1 MTKSLMET
9 NEKYDYATV
18 DKTAKN
24 VTAPEDL
31 TWIIRQYEKIIKLQ
45 KNRPTTL
52 CLGPDTCLKRSRKL
66 IFFFSFFFFWHDRL
80 KKTYLII
87 ILHNLIK

>member
-9 NEKYDYATV
+9 NEIYDYATV
-18 DKTAKN
+18 DKTAEN

-45 KNRPTTL
+45 KNRPMIL

-66 IFFFSFFFFWHDRL
+66 NFFDMIDLRKHIL
-80 KKTYLII
+80 KLFYII
-87 ILHNLIK
+87 W

>member
-18 DKTAKN
+18 DKTAEN

-31 TWIIRQYEKIIKLQ
+31 TWIIRQYEK
-45 KNRPTTL
+45 N
-52 CLGPDTCLKRSRKL
+52 
-66 IFFFSFFFFWHDRL
+66 
-80 KKTYLII
+80 Y
-87 ILHNLIK
+87 